1 MLGPINNYRVAA
13 TLAILADPAEA
24 DRRPYRGVRPRSA
37 TNRAAKSAA
46 SLRVAAKM
54 AGRFVER
61 LDRIADTLI
70 AFLLPAGHF
79 RTQRGSRDNC

>member
-1 MLGPINNYRVAA
+1 VAA
-13 TLAILADPAEA
+13 TLAIL
-24 DRRPYRGVRPRSA
+24 
-37 TNRAAKSAA
+37 
-46 SLRVAAKM
+46 

-79 RTQRGSRDNC
+79 RTQRGSRDNCRLVLVPPI